1 MSQVY
6 IDINL
11 IRFIDF
17 ETSILIII
25 SNGLLIVN
33 QINKFNSE
41 YIRANFSYQV
51 KQELNRMQ
59 TTAE

>member
-1 MSQVY
+1 MSQFY

-17 ETSILIII
+17 EAGILI
-25 SNGLLIVN
+25 SNGLIIFK
-33 QINKFNSE
+33 QITKFDSE

-51 KQELNRMQ
+51 QQELDRKQ
-59 TTAE
+59 STAE

>member
-1 MSQVY
+1 MSQFY

-17 ETSILIII
+17 EAGILI

-33 QINKFNSE
+33 QITKFNSE

-51 KQELNRMQ
+51 QQELNRMQ
-59 TTAE
+59 STAE

>member
-1 MSQVY
+1 MSQFY

-11 IRFIDF
+11 INFIDF
-17 ETSILIII
+17 EANILL

-33 QINKFNSE
+33 QITKFNSE

-51 KQELNRMQ
+51 QQELNRMQ
-59 TTAE
+59 STAE

>member
-1 MSQVY
+1 MSQFY

-17 ETSILIII
+17 EAGILI

-33 QINKFNSE
+33 QITKFNSE
-41 YIRANFSYQV
+41 YIQANFSYQV
-51 KQELNRMQ
+51 QQELNRMQ
-59 TTAE
+59 STAE